1 METAGFFVVAFETV
15 VVIASLVTFSLLGRR
30 VEAEVCG
37 FVDWLVVFGDIL
49 AGLVAVLTVL
59 FDNAASVLD
68 PALCTV
74 WNVVRRVVCV
84 VISTVVLVGFFVDN
98 FVVSLNE
105 LAKVCVLCVPEIVT
119 DVVYKIID
127 MLKLLIINLDSVC
140 AILDQY
146 YLIFKKQHCL
156 TS

>member
-1 METAGFFVVAFETV
+1 MVAFETV

-119 DVVYKIID
+119 DVV
-127 MLKLLIINLDSVC
+127 VV
-140 AILDQY
+140 
-146 YLIFKKQHCL
+146 
-156 TS
+156 